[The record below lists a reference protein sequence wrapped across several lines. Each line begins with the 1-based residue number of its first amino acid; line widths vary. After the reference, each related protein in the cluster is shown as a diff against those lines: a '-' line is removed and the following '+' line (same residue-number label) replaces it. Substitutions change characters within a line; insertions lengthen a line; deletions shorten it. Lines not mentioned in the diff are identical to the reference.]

1 MEWELRVAGQRE
13 LDRALKPYL
22 TARRVYR
29 PLGGWLR
36 TVRKVLGLSA
46 AEMARD
52 LQVCPSAVFQ
62 MERAEWN
69 DTISLRRLEK
79 AAMAM
84 SCRLVYAI
92 VPFQS
97 NFEGQG
103 IVWAKQKLWRRKAAP
118 RRKKKAGLTKTV
130 AVCLTEETVE

>member
-1 MEWELRVAGQRE
+1 MEWELRVAAQRE
-13 LDRALKPYL
+13 LDHKLKPYL
-22 TARRVYR
+22 TARRVHR

-62 MERAEWN
+62 MERAE
-69 DTISLRRLEK
+69 L
-79 AAMAM
+79 AM

-118 RRKKKAGLTKTV
+118 RRKKKAGRIKTA
-130 AVCLTEETVE
+130 AVE

>member
-1 MEWELRVAGQRE
+1 MEWELRVAAQRE
-13 LDRALKPYL
+13 LDHKLKPYL

-62 MERAEWN
+62 MERAE
-69 DTISLRRLEK
+69 
-79 AAMAM
+79 

-103 IVWAKQKLWRRKAAP
+103 IVWVKQKLWRRKAAP
-118 RRKKKAGLTKTV
+118 RRKKKAGVTKTA
-130 AVCLTEETVE
+130 AVSLTEEVAE

>member
-1 MEWELRVAGQRE
+1 MEWELRVAAQRE
-13 LDRALKPYL
+13 LDHKLKPYL

-36 TVRKVLGLSA
+36 TV
-46 AEMARD
+46 
-52 LQVCPSAVFQ
+52 CPSAVFQ

-69 DTISLRRLEK
+69 DTISLRQLEK

-118 RRKKKAGLTKTV
+118 RRKKKAGRIKTA
-130 AVCLTEETVE
+130 AVE

>member
-1 MEWELRVAGQRE
+1 MEWELRVAAQRE
-13 LDRALKPYL
+13 LDRDLKPYL

-69 DTISLRRLEK
+69 DTISLRQLEK
-79 AAMAM
+79 AALAM

-103 IVWAKQKLWRRKAAP
+103 IVWVKQKLWRRKAAP
-118 RRKKKAGLTKTV
+118 RRKRVKTVICLTKEG
-130 AVCLTEETVE
+130 TED